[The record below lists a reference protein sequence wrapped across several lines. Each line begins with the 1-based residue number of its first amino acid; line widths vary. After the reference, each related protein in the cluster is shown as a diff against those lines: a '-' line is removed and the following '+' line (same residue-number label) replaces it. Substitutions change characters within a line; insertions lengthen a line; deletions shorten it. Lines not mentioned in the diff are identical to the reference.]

1 MLQQEKRIIHENF
14 IKKAHL
20 NPCRKPNDMVYYKK
34 HPERKAENC
43 MNTQNMPQ
51 ENNTPNQFEEESR
64 QAREATK
71 KLKRTIMIVLCGM
84 VIFGV
89 LGTMALGLLENLES
103 EQGGKDEVV
112 TMGRPS
118 SIDFYPYI
126 DYDYDIMQDDEYLS
140 LDRSIYYTDKRMG
153 ETFSIEDKDIFQND
167 YGPAVQTLKKMIDAI
182 TAGDADAYN
191 ALFSENYFAVEGNN
205 PEEPFTMQQVYD
217 IKFTRMAVTEKN
229 DTQYGR
235 YTQYEFEVEYKIH
248 KNNGTFRTDIG
259 MDDARRQY
267 FVLSDSTSNDV
278 LIDQILNYNYVN

>member
-1 MLQQEKRIIHENF
+1 
-14 IKKAHL
+14 
-20 NPCRKPNDMVYYKK
+20 
-34 HPERKAENC
+34 